1 MALECYG
8 IYIYDKVLQ
17 SSFPTW
23 VRIYYLPPNT
33 LVFTTSVDTFEILL
47 HFNSNFINS
56 DEGPHL
62 FVRNKE
68 SLTHMEIFL
77 DFCLSSFPWFGSSHL
92 VKVVYVMSSLCL

>member
-17 SSFPTW
+17 SSFPYEYI
-23 VRIYYLPPNT
+23 IYHRTVNT
-33 LVFTTSVDTFEILL
+33 FVFATSVDTFEILL

-56 DEGPHL
+56 DEGLHL

-68 SLTHMEIFL
+68 S
-77 DFCLSSFPWFGSSHL
+77 
-92 VKVVYVMSSLCL
+92 